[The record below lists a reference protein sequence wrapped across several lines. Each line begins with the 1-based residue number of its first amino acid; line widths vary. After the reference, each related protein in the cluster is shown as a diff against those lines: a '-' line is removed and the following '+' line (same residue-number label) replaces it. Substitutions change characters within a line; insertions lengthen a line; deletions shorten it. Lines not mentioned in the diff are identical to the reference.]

1 MKNKAIFI
9 TLIVFMI
16 GAIVLGVVAKNKMLD
31 TVAQNKAY
39 VDKYVENLDDSFVFR
54 NEETISET
62 EKKFY
67 YTSPKYP
74 SFTLV
79 VTSNTSG
86 EGYVITDNYSSLNMN
101 FQIFEYFKNFFGEDV
116 LVNIMNLGELNV
128 LPTIEEAIDYNYFN
142 IAVGIL
148 ENEDIENQIAGYKTK
163 LTQNKIDC
171 NIYFYYLTQEQY
183 DRYTEQFVVVD
194 AGFVN
199 YQMCIVENGK
209 ITTEIRYE

>member
-1 MKNKAIFI
+1 MRNKAIFI

-54 NEETISET
+54 NEETVSET
-62 EKKFY
+62 EKRFY
-67 YTSPKYP
+67 YTSLKYP
-74 SFTLV
+74 SFTLI

-128 LPTIEEAIDYNYFN
+128 LPTIEEAIDYNSFN

-148 ENEDIENQIAGYKTK
+148 ENEDIENQIADYKTK

-183 DRYTEQFVVVD
+183 DRYEEQFVVVD

-209 ITTEIRYE
+209 ITTEIKYE

>member
-54 NEETISET
+54 NEEVVSET
-62 EKKFY
+62 EKRFY

-74 SFTLV
+74 SFTLM

-142 IAVGIL
+142 IVVGIL
-148 ENEDIENQIAGYKTK
+148 ENEDIEKQITDYKTK

-171 NIYFYYLTQEQY
+171 NVYFYYLTQEQY
-183 DRYTEQFVVVD
+183 DRYKEQFVVVD